1 MFVFIKHIFAK
12 PHYGCL
18 DVNGISY
25 NYCKDNADER
35 KESLLSISRV
45 QFIFCKDNANRMQNK
60 INENLSFIYFL
71 Y

>member
-45 QFIFCKDNANRMQNK
+45 QFIFCKDNKR
-60 INENLSFIYFL
+60 
-71 Y
+71 